1 MARVYVSS
9 TYQDLKECRADV
21 RLALQRLHQE
31 DVAMETYVAEPDRPA
46 NKCLKD
52 VASCELY
59 IGVFAW
65 RYGYVPPVTR
75 VTLPALLPTHEP
87 VPQTTSALDPG
98 HPTLAS
104 WVSCS
109 GSVQTTKSHACWLPA
124 EGARRPASTIWSR
137 SSGAIARSP

>member
-65 RYGYVPPVTR
+65 RYGYVPPGYSSD
-75 VTLPALLPTHEP
+75 LACPATD
-87 VPQTTSALDPG
+87 T
-98 HPTLAS
+98 
-104 WVSCS
+104 
-109 GSVQTTKSHACWLPA
+109 
-124 EGARRPASTIWSR
+124 
-137 SSGAIARSP
+137 